1 MLALRGCL
9 QSTLGRQS
17 PPSAHASVIGGK
29 ADSKCSRAFPLLTQ
43 SGYCRRANR
52 TSLLR
57 TGDAPARASCQSQFT
72 QMFAGAP
79 KRAGTPRRTRR
90 QRLERPNMAQLD
102 ENKLQQFVGKMLGDL
117 GGAFSVPTVRIGL
130 RLGLFNALHEGGPAT
145 SDELAK
151 RAGGLTERY
160 VREWALAQAANGF
173 IDYNAASRKFSL
185 SPEQAMVFA
194 QKDSPVYLAGA
205 FDIVA
210 AMIEGEPKVENSF
223 RTGAG
228 VRWGDSA
235 GCLFCATGAF
245 FRPGYVNNIV
255 QNWLPTLDGVEAKL
269 KSGAK
274 VADVGCGVGFS
285 TLLMARAFSKSQF
298 VGYDFHAPSVE
309 EANRHAVAH
318 GLGDRVSFKQAT
330 AKDIKESGFDLVT
343 CFDCLHDMGDPR
355 GCARH
360 MRRILK
366 ADGTWMIVEPVAGN
380 RPEDNINPVGRLYYN
395 ASTMIC
401 VPTSLDQEVGEGLG
415 AQAGEAKLT
424 EVIRDGGFT
433 RIRRATAGPFNMVL
447 EARA

>member
-1 MLALRGCL
+1 MPITVRTNVRGSTKKERVISCAGYGRPIETGPLMSGAQITPVNELTDTGQAGASALANSNG
-9 QSTLGRQS
+9 SNTK
-17 PPSAHASVIGGK
+17 IGN
-29 ADSKCSRAFPLLTQ
+29 AIRAL
-43 SGYCRRANR
+43 ANK
-52 TSLLR
+52 
-57 TGDAPARASCQSQFT
+57 APAIGET
-72 QMFAGAP
+72 
-79 KRAGTPRRTRR
+79 
-90 QRLERPNMAQLD
+90 NMAQLD
-102 ENKLQQFVGKMLGDL
+102 ENRLQQFVGKMLGDL

-194 QKDSPVYLAGA
+194 EKDSPVYLAGA

-210 AMIEGEPKVENSF
+210 AMIEGEQKVENSF

-245 FRPGYVNNIV
+245 FRPGYVNSIV
-255 QNWLPTLDGVEAKL
+255 QNWLPALDGVEAKL

-285 TLLMARAFSKSQF
+285 TLLMAQAFSKSQF

-318 GLGDRVSFKQAT
+318 GLGDRVSFKEAS

-355 GCARH
+355 GCAHH
-360 MRRILK
+360 MHRILK
-366 ADGTWMIVEPVAGN
+366 ADGTWMIVEPIAGN
-380 RPEDNINPVGRLYYN
+380 RPEDNMNPVGRLYYN